1 MTLDIFW
8 LDSFALPTRGID
20 VGARAEIEQLIAKLQ
35 ADGLS
40 VLLISSEIEEI
51 VRTWSRVLVL
61 RERKPAGVVSG
72 EQLAPGNL
80 MHLMAGTH
88 E

>member
-1 MTLDIFW
+1 
-8 LDSFALPTRGID
+8 TRGID
-20 VGARAEIEQLIAKLQ
+20 IGAKAEIEQLITTLR

-51 VRTWSRVLVL
+51 VRTCARVLVL
-61 RERKPAGVVSG
+61 REHKAAGEVHAG
-72 EQLAPGNL
+72 PELTPDTL
-80 MHLMAGTH
+80 MRRMAGGLA